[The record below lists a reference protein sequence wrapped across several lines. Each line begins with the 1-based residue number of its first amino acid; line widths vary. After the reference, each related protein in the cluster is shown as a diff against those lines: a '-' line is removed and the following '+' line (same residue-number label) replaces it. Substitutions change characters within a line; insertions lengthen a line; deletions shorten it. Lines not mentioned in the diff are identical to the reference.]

1 MMLINKLC
9 DRSLLSTHSRGIV
22 VYTVTS
28 PAIAPIPKV
37 MLLGSVCPGGA
48 LLCTSCLS
56 VVYVVN
62 RTAEFAPIYR
72 VVYECESR

>member
-1 MMLINKLC
+1 M
-9 DRSLLSTHSRGIV
+9 

-62 RTAEFAPIYR
+62 RTAEFAPICG
-72 VVYECESR
+72 VVYECEPRGAYNINIRHTLPHHL